1 MPHDGTDVGA
11 RCLIIDS
18 VWREKIS
25 GRDPKM
31 SEWNALKDRFDV
43 QAHDECDG
51 VEKIFDDQFRR
62 RFTEVINRVAERN
75 SKTGY
80 VDWSRR

>member
-1 MPHDGTDVGA
+1 V
-11 RCLIIDS
+11 
-18 VWREKIS
+18 
-25 GRDPKM
+25 

-75 SKTGY
+75 SKTGF